1 MNEKTEDPRSK
12 TSPKR
17 GLKKGAV
24 VIIEKKVQIV
34 KLTRYP
40 YFHLYQRVSENSR
53 SIFILK
59 YKINTCERV

>member
-24 VIIEKKVQIV
+24 VIIEKSID
-34 KLTRYP
+34 
-40 YFHLYQRVSENSR
+40 SEINSVP
-53 SIFILK
+53 IFPPIS
-59 YKINTCERV
+59 ESV